1 MEPIVSKI
9 IGAVIATKE
18 VAVLVL
24 ITSITG
30 ERTSNTGGTTMMAD
44 IVIEIVIDSRALL
57 KQIRNTGIVAQ
68 AVGPRVASPMLRRH
82 AASSMCGVVSAIC
95 EV

>member
-68 AVGPRVASPMLRRH
+68 AVGPGSLRQCYVGMQLVVC
-82 AASSMCGVVSAIC
+82 AA
-95 EV
+95 